1 MCMYNLLKN
10 PFYSI
15 NNITLLYIF
24 MIKKKKNIIIKHN
37 KNEKKF
43 NNLLNS

>member
-24 MIKKKKNIIIKHN
+24 VMQKKNIIIKYN
-37 KNEKKF
+37 KNTKF

>member
-24 MIKKKKNIIIKHN
+24 MMQKKNIIIKYN
-37 KNEKKF
+37 KNTKF